1 MCSQGTRHNN
11 TELACTE
18 AIVDLERGH
27 SRFMQAVSTRLAVSA
42 GSTDRPER
50 PSAPAVDVAV
60 DVAVA
65 VATIQCWLSAE
76 AQDAPGPCASSG

>member
-1 MCSQGTRHNN
+1 VCSQGTRHNN

-60 DVAVA
+60 
-65 VATIQCWLSAE
+65 ATVQCWLSAE